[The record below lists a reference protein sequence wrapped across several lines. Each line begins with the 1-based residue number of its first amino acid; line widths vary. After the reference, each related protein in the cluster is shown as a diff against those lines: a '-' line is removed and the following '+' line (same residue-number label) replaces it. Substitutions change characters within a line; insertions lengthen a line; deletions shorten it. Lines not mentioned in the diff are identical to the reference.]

1 MKPLTLGVI
10 ADTHIPDRARRLPE
24 KVLAV
29 FQQADVQTILHAGDV
44 SVPNVLAQLAS
55 LAPVHAVRG
64 NRDWWRLHHLPANL
78 VLDFHGTKI
87 GLTHGYGD
95 LSLYLG
101 DKLHLLLKGV
111 PRFEV
116 FERRA
121 LRTFTGVQ
129 VVVFGHIH
137 HPVNRFVD
145 GVLLFNP
152 GSPCCPIPG
161 GQAPTV
167 GLLHIQSDGKVSGE
181 IVSLGDVSRFMLPD
195 KS

>member
-1 MKPLTLGVI
+1 LKPVTLGVV
-10 ADTHIPDRARRLPE
+10 ADTHIPDRTHCLPE

-29 FQQADVQTILHAGDV
+29 FQQADVQAILHAGDV

-64 NRDWWRLHHLPANL
+64 NRDWWRLRHLPASLTLNL
-78 VLDFHGTKI
+78 HGIKI

-116 FERRA
+116 FDRRA
-121 LRTFTGVQ
+121 LRAFTGVQ

-152 GSPCCPIPG
+152 GSPCCPIYSHLDPS
-161 GQAPTV
+161 V
-167 GLLHIQSDGKVSGE
+167 GLLHISEGGK
-181 IVSLGDVSRFMLPD
+181 L
-195 KS
+195 